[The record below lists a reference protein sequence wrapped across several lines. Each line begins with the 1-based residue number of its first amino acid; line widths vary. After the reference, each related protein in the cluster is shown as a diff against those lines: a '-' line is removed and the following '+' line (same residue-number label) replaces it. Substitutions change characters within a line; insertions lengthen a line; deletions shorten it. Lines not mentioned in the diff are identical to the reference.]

1 MNDFIKNN
9 KLPVTIL
16 GAVVLIVV
24 IGSLANRGSKSGQP
38 GGGDQSTNQQASAT
52 PTPSEQPKPTTS
64 GTKAL
69 SYEDAIKKYPNRF
82 QFISC
87 HATPGSLS
95 VAAGTAVMLDNRDQK
110 AHTIKVGSISTYIKA
125 LGYSVIYPKTKGDL
139 NITCDGGGAGTLKVN

>member
-52 PTPSEQPKPTTS
+52 PTPTPTEQPKPTTS
-64 GTKAL
+64 RTKTL
-69 SYEDAIKKYPNRF
+69 SYEDAIKK
-82 QFISC
+82 
-87 HATPGSLS
+87 
-95 VAAGTAVMLDNRDQK
+95 
-110 AHTIKVGSISTYIKA
+110 
-125 LGYSVIYPKTKGDL
+125 
-139 NITCDGGGAGTLKVN
+139 